1 MQTRALHEAQQVL
14 TFHIAGD
21 TYAIDILR
29 VREIVECQTV
39 TRVPS
44 APVWIR
50 GVVNLRGNVVP
61 VLDLAV
67 KLGLPTT
74 TAGRRTC
81 IVLVEVEL
89 HGEETVLG
97 ILADAVDQVVDL
109 SPADVA
115 PPPPFGARVHPD
127 YLLGMAKLD
136 SRLALLLDIDRVLT
150 TDELLRVEDL
160 AGERSAEAEPLSPE
174 ANAAEAG

>member
-1 MQTRALHEAQQVL
+1 MQIPVRALHEAQQVL
-14 TFHIAGD
+14 TFHIGGD

-29 VREIVECQTV
+29 VREIVEYQTV
-39 TRVPS
+39 TRVPT

-67 KLGLPTT
+67 KLGLPG
-74 TAGRRTC
+74 APVGRRTC

-89 HGEETVLG
+89 QGEEAVLG
-97 ILADAVDQVVDL
+97 IVADAVDQVVDL
-109 SPADVA
+109 TPADVE
-115 PPPPFGARVHPD
+115 PPPSFGARVHPD

-136 SRLALLLDIDRVLT
+136 SRLALLLDIDRILT
-150 TDELLRVEDL
+150 SDELLRVDD
-160 AGERSAEAEPLSPE
+160 LSP
-174 ANAAEAG
+174 ASAAEAV